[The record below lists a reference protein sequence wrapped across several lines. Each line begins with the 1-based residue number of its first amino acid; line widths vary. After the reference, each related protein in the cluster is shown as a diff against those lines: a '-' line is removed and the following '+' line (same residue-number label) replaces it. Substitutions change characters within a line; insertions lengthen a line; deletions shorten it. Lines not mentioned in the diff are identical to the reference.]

1 MYYKQTHSINPAEFP
16 IHLSLLKLLTFVTT
30 ETTLDLNQEIRERSQ
45 EKAKNNN
52 GMFSQMSNF
61 SNWLLKSS
69 GEFLFFECS
78 FLLIPRG

>member
-61 SNWLLKSS
+61 SN
-69 GEFLFFECS
+69 
-78 FLLIPRG
+78 